1 MLKRCNKK
9 GTFEHEL
16 KQEFNN
22 DQIKESLKT
31 HYSIDSLENN
41 DQIEDNITINLFNS
55 KNNNKEKKQVIPE
68 KESCEDPN
76 KEKNNDKEDDNDD
89 DGNDNDG
96 KRGGSGGND
105 NKVGEKSL
113 EDESGKYR
121 IDENGDRIDKME
133 EESTEIN
140 SENIEEVQEEV
151 IDVSPEIIKIVI
163 DIEQPVNFLM
173 KNESEE
179 DENGGVFIFIGA
191 EKGTARIAIGGM
203 GSNKEL
209 TDDDLI
215 NEEVPTIYD
224 SNHYMF

>member
-1 MLKRCNKK
+1 MGLSTRLQTGKCSKDAIKK
-9 GTFEHEL
+9 VLFDEHEL

-55 KNNNKEKKQVIPE
+55 KNNNKEK
-68 KESCEDPN
+68 
-76 KEKNNDKEDDNDD
+76 NNDKEDDNDD

-96 KRGGSGGND
+96 KGGGSGGND

-113 EDESGKYR
+113 ENESVEYQ

-191 EKGTARIAIGGM
+191 EKGTAGIAIGGM

-224 SNHYMF
+224 SNHYMS